1 VAPALLNVFACLVHE
16 SAECVLDL
24 VRNLRCLD
32 PTSEVLLFNGGPDPS
47 LLDHGLGLERYGVH
61 IHPRPQ
67 RLHWGRLHDFALE
80 SMRYAIEHLRFDT
93 LTIVD
98 SDQLAARPGYSNRI
112 GAFLQDHP
120 RAGMLVNTPQLQI
133 AGTRV
138 GPAASALRERELWR
152 PLLERFPNE
161 QDKFVHWSFW
171 PASTFTRDAAV
182 ALTQLASDRQLQE
195 ILARSKIWATEEV
208 ILPTLV
214 ALLGFDLVRSP
225 CSYDFVQYRA
235 RFAPQQIDEALAR
248 PDVYW
253 LHPIPRRYADPLR
266 AKLRSMWR
274 EYGAAAAQKHPA
286 PSPPAPRR
294 LLLTRPLLDRSKA
307 IDGWLE
313 EDEADLVIA
322 ATADAVQRLPGAQ
335 AVVEIGSYCGRC
347 TVLLGGVIQAVS
359 PDSRVYAID
368 THDGVVGAVDRGIRT
383 TAPTIERFTAN
394 VVAAGLTNFVEA
406 IREPSY
412 QVAWEQPI
420 AVLVI
425 DGLHDYVNVA
435 RDFRH
440 FESFVCH
447 GGIVL
452 FHDYADYFPGVRGFV
467 DELLDTGAYRK
478 VACARSLMVVEKV
491 GDLPARRMGA
501 RPLVSCIMP
510 THNRRAFVPRAVQ
523 QFLAQD
529 YAHRELIIV
538 EDGSTDIVADLIP
551 PDPRIRY
558 VRYERRM
565 TLGAKRN
572 AACELAR
579 GELIAHWDDDDW
591 MAPWRLSYQVQ
602 ALREHPDVDVCGLA
616 RVLFYD
622 PAERRA
628 FEYVTPRD
636 GPRWVAGGTFCYRRT
651 AWQARRFADIDRGE
665 DTRFVRAL
673 PSDRILP
680 LPDHRFYVATIHP
693 GSTSARRIRPPRW
706 QPREVEAVERLMADA
721 QAVHL
726 PVGRAV

>member
-1 VAPALLNVFACLVHE
+1 MRNVFACLEHE
-16 SAECVLDL
+16 SPECVLDL

-32 PTSEVLLFNGGPDPS
+32 PASEILLFNGGSDPS
-47 LLDHGLGLERYGVH
+47 LLDHGLGLERYDVR

-80 SMRYAIEHLRFDT
+80 SMRYALEHSPFDT

-98 SDQLAARPGYSNRI
+98 SDQLATRPGYSERI
-112 GAFLQDHP
+112 GTFLQDHP
-120 RAGMLVNTPQLQI
+120 RAGMLVNTPQVQV

-138 GPAASALRERELWR
+138 GPATSALRERELWR
-152 PLLERFPNE
+152 PLLERFPNG
-161 QDKFVHWSFW
+161 QRKFVHWSFW
-171 PASTFTRDAAV
+171 PATTFTRDAAT
-182 ALTQLASDRQLQE
+182 ALTQLAADRQLQE

-248 PDVYW
+248 NDVYW
-253 LHPIPRRYADPLR
+253 MHPIPRRYADPLR
-266 AKLRSMWR
+266 ARLRTLWR
-274 EYGAAAAQKHPA
+274 GYGAAAAQNHPA
-286 PSPPAPRR
+286 PPLEADRR
-294 LLLTRPLLDRSKA
+294 LLLTRPLLDRMKA

-313 EDEADLVIA
+313 EDEADLVVA
-322 ATADAVQRLPGAQ
+322 ATADVLQRLAGAQ
-335 AVVEIGSYCGRC
+335 SVVEVGSYCGRC

-359 PDSRVYAID
+359 PESRVYAVD

-383 TAPTIERFTAN
+383 TPPTFERFTAN
-394 VVAAGLTNFVEA
+394 LVAAGLTNLVEP
-406 IREPSY
+406 IRKPSY

-440 FESFVCH
+440 FESFVRQ

-467 DELLDTGAYRK
+467 DELLDTGAYQK
-478 VACARSLMVVEKV
+478 VACVRSLMVVEKV
-491 GDLPARRMGA
+491 GDLPARRTGA

-529 YAHRELIIV
+529 YPHRELIIV
-538 EDGSTDIVADLIP
+538 DDGGTDIVADLIP

-558 VRYERRM
+558 IRYERRM

-591 MAPWRLSYQVQ
+591 IAPWRIAYQ
-602 ALREHPDVDVCGLA
+602 ARAMREHPDTDICGLA

-622 PAERRA
+622 PTQHRA
-628 FEYVTPRD
+628 FEYAPEPTA
-636 GPRWVAGGTFCYRRT
+636 PRWVAGGTMCYRR
-651 AWQARRFADIDRGE
+651 AWWQAHRFADVDRGE
-665 DTRFVRAL
+665 DTRFVRAV
-673 PSDRILP
+673 PPDRILP

-693 GSTSARRIRPPRW
+693 GSTRARRIRPPRW
-706 QPREVEAVERLMADA
+706 QPREVQDVERLMAKPA
-721 QAVHL
+721 EPIPAAGAV
-726 PVGRAV
+726 